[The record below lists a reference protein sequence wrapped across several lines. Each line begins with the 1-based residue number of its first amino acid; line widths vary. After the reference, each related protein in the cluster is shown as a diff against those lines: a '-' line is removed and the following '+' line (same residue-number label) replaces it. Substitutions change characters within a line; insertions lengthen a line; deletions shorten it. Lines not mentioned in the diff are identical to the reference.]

1 FSNLSASSISL
12 ATETPSLVMVGAPKL
27 FSSTTLRP
35 FGPRVAF
42 TALASV
48 LTPRTIL
55 ERASSPKRISLA
67 AMLKLRDWGLGIGD
81 WEKRNDGF
89 GTGKDC
95 GRLALLRIPD
105 PQ

>member
-1 FSNLSASSISL
+1 
-12 ATETPSLVMVGAPKL
+12 
-27 FSSTTLRP
+27 

-67 AMLKLRDWGLGIGD
+67 AMLKLRDWGLGIRD

-105 PQ
+105 PQSRIPSRCSALSRAPRRCRLPSPPGSRCRRA